1 MRRTSSIPLPLFFFS
16 LFFSL
21 LYRPLSFFRVA
32 SDDAGSKDK
41 TTPTPPR
48 RTTTRMEQ
56 LMIQAGMERP
66 LECFAA
72 QSGML
77 SHDGESFGKCPAG
90 YGSVQGAGGVAD
102 DETSETYEQTTQGL
116 CLPTYQSSPSICSV
130 SSLLHFI
137 SMYLQSIGSHDRW
150 EPTTSGRLLGAGTCR
165 MVYRQG
171 IVPFPLWACCAKD
184 VSQLPRRRS
193 KCMEYC
199 YGVLR
204 LGSSGCY
211 QVGQ

>member
-1 MRRTSSIPLPLFFFS
+1 MRRTSSIPLPLFFF
-16 LFFSL
+16 LCFFSL

-77 SHDGESFGKCPAG
+77 SHDGESFGGNQPPLAACLVQAPAG
-90 YGSVQGAGGVAD
+90 WCTD
-102 DETSETYEQTTQGL
+102 KE
-116 CLPTYQSSPSICSV
+116 
-130 SSLLHFI
+130 
-137 SMYLQSIGSHDRW
+137 
-150 EPTTSGRLLGAGTCR
+150 
-165 MVYRQG
+165 
-171 IVPFPLWACCAKD
+171 
-184 VSQLPRRRS
+184 
-193 KCMEYC
+193 
-199 YGVLR
+199 
-204 LGSSGCY
+204 
-211 QVGQ
+211 